1 MAALILAEEKI
12 LPEKLPSEFRFAL
25 PNHISL
31 RMKTGILPEEELI
44 IIHYPLSFNLSAPTH
59 FFPARAN
66 KEQAFF
72 ILPPPL
78 PSD

>member
-1 MAALILAEEKI
+1 MAALILAKEKI
-12 LPEKLPSEFRFAL
+12 PEKLPSEFRFAL

-31 RMKTGILPEEELI
+31 RVTGILPEDFI

-59 FFPARAN
+59 FFPVRAN

-72 ILPPPL
+72 ILP
-78 PSD
+78 SD